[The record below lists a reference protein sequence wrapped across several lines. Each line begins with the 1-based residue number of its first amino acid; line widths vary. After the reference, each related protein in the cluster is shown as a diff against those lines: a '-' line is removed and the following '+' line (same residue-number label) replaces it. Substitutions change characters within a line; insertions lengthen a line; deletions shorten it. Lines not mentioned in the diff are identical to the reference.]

1 VKNHIA
7 SVKIGEELVT
17 DQERKVEAFTSSYS
31 QLLGRVM
38 PREHL
43 INLEELE
50 IPTADLQDLEGMFTE
65 EEIWGVVKTCTRTG
79 LLARMGL

>member
-17 DQERKVEAFTSSYS
+17 DQERKVEAFTAAYS
-31 QLLGRVM
+31 QLLERVM
-38 PREHL
+38 PREHS

-50 IPTADLQDLEGMFTE
+50 IPMADLQDLEGMFTE
-65 EEIWGVVKTCTRTG
+65 EEIWGWLKTCPRIG
-79 LLARMGL
+79 LLDRMGL